1 MHSPRGHRRS
11 NDVSRVQWSGIK
23 GVKIVKTTAKAHLL
37 RSTLFA
43 ALTAAPGLSFAAYAQ
58 DTVPTTSTQAAADQE
73 GDVVV
78 ITGTRL
84 RTESL
89 DNPNPTFEVGAEQI
103 DARQVANVV
112 DVLEDLPI
120 VGIGTNARGTQV
132 QNGDSFAFPDVLDL
146 GTQRTLTLLNG
157 RRIVPSNPGS
167 VFVPGNAS
175 GSQVDL
181 TSINPQMLE
190 RVDVLAGTGGAIYGA
205 DAVGGVVNLIT
216 RTDYEGFEIRA
227 QAGVSELGDGEN
239 YRLSGLWGS
248 DIMDGQGNIVVSADY
263 AKTDFIGAS
272 ADAPA
277 RYAGSG
283 TANPYEGSVRN
294 TGAFDAQAAVSTLL
308 AGGTLAPAFRPSA
321 TDGVQATFFGPL
333 ALSNPLTSAGGTL
346 VTSNIFG
353 TGFSNNTILSPA
365 TALPGALTRPGADP
379 QGFSFF
385 APSSLPTGVSAA
397 SVISALAPTANTAGL
412 SATQL
417 SSLAVALL
425 QRNRPTPNEYFAANP
440 NLNPL
445 LFMGT
450 FGTTNPTT
458 GAVNSLNGYLPT
470 VLNTNPATSA
480 IFPRI
485 AVPLAFDGS
494 GNLVS
499 YNPGQLSSTV
509 PGRIGAMYNG
519 QGYDSTALGHAQY
532 QAGNERISLAA
543 NGHYD
548 ISENLRYRSTLMYTN
563 NEFEQS
569 AGAVTNAVSGSA
581 QAGGQAI
588 PIYVDQ
594 NPFLTAASRA
604 SIAQLEASGTGFT
617 LPTIG
622 GQKVLYLG
630 RALSDVLGGEG
641 TKSTF
646 EAENYQIIQSLE
658 GDFSFGPSDFYWDVA
673 ASYGRSEQNS
683 KRPDLLD
690 TEFALATDVVR
701 NGSGQAVCRQQT
713 LAAPERINIR
723 NPGVG
728 GIVTTTGLV
737 PSAAQVAA
745 CRPLNLFGDGNGALD
760 AAAVDYVV
768 GTANVHAL
776 NTLEYYSGSL
786 GSDLFELP
794 GGTFRAGIQAEYR
807 KESAEFE
814 PGRDTQIGA
823 GRTAPQGRGEGS
835 LEFKEYGFEANLP
848 IFGGGFTFPGFQ
860 ELELTYAQR
869 IVERDQEST
878 TVVFSGEGTKD
889 DTFNYSLRWKPID
902 DLTIRAANSRTV
914 RSASL
919 VELVGPF
926 TVAFTGLARTNHP
939 CDVAQITQGPAPAT
953 RRANC
958 ITAVQNLGIATNA
971 TDAAAFL
978 DAGPSKPQGFVSVG
992 GTVPANAG
1000 GNPGL
1005 INEEANTYTLGFT
1018 FEPSFIPRLVIAV
1031 DYFNVDLKNEIGLV
1045 GPATFAG
1052 PCFDDT
1058 TFPNS
1063 IVGGY
1068 RACEA
1073 ILFGTPTGP
1082 GGQFV
1087 VPTNNAITG
1096 NPGISGVLAG
1106 APATNQVPFEIAFA
1120 AFSNLNL
1127 GKREFRGVNA
1137 EIRYNFDLNEVPL
1150 VGGMMQDWGGI
1161 DLRGSYFHTQR
1172 YDIFSNGITRD
1183 DRLGGEHTNPEHKF
1197 RLDARHTLGAF
1208 QHTLSSSYTSA
1219 TVTNVLIAKTNIPE
1233 QTPSFVGDDF
1243 WFFNYNAAYDL
1254 TDNYQLR
1261 LTINNLLDTDEPRGV
1276 YGIGN
1281 NFDGGFGREYIVGVT
1296 AKF

>member
-1 MHSPRGHRRS
+1 
-11 NDVSRVQWSGIK
+11 
-23 GVKIVKTTAKAHLL
+23 VKTTAKAHLL

-43 ALTAAPGLSFAAYAQ
+43 ALTAAPGLSFVAYAQ
-58 DTVPTTSTQAAADQE
+58 DTVATTSAQPAAETQD

-78 ITGTRL
+78 ITGSRL
-84 RTESL
+84 RSEAL

-103 DARQVANVV
+103 DSRQVANVV

-120 VGIGTNARGTQV
+120 VGVGTNARGTQV

-216 RTDYEGFEIRA
+216 RTDYEGLELRA
-227 QAGVSELGDGEN
+227 QAGVSEYGDGEN
-239 YRLSGLWGS
+239 YRLSALYGT
-248 DIMDGQGNIVVSADY
+248 DIMNGQGNIVASLDYSSSDLVRSSADN
-263 AKTDFIGAS
+263 GS
-272 ADAPA
+272 
-277 RYAGSG
+277 RYQGSG
-283 TANPYEGSVRN
+283 ILNPYEGSVRN
-294 TGAFDAQAAVSTLL
+294 PAAFNAQTAVSTLL
-308 AGGTLAPAFRPSA
+308 AGGTLPAAFLPQGS
-321 TDGVQATFFGPL
+321 DGVPATYFGPL

-346 VTSNIFG
+346 VTGQLFG
-353 TGFSNNTILSPA
+353 GGFSTA
-365 TALPGALTRPGADP
+365 TNLIPVGAIHGSLAAGGANP
-379 QGFSFF
+379 TSAFSVF
-385 APSSLPTGVSAA
+385 APTTLPTGVVAS
-397 SVISALAPTANTAGL
+397 SVISTLAPGTNTAGL

-417 SSLAVALL
+417 NTLAIALL
-425 QRNRPTPNEYFAANP
+425 QRNRPTPQEYFAQNP
-440 NLNPL
+440 NTNPL

-450 FGTTNPTT
+450 FGTYRTDT
-458 GAVNSLNGYLPT
+458 GAFNGANGYMT
-470 VLNTNPATSA
+470 TIANTNPATSA
-480 IFPRI
+480 IFPRV
-485 AVPLAFDGS
+485 AVPLAFDSS

-499 YNPGQLSSTV
+499 YNPGQLSPTL
-509 PGRIGAMYNG
+509 PGRIGSMYNG
-519 QGYDSTALGHAQY
+519 AGYDSFGLGDTQY
-532 QAGNERISLAA
+532 QAGNERFSAA
-543 NGHYD
+543 LNGHYD
-548 ISENLRYRSTLMYTN
+548 ISEGLRYRSTLMYTK

-569 AGAVTNAVSGSA
+569 AGAVANTVGGSA
-581 QAGGQAI
+581 QAGAQSI
-588 PIYVDQ
+588 PIYIDQ
-594 NPFLTAASRA
+594 NPYVTASSLAT
-604 SIAQLEASGTGFT
+604 INQLEANG
-617 LPTIG
+617 LVIPRIG
-622 GQKVLYLG
+622 GPSGQRVLYMG
-630 RALSDVLGGEG
+630 RALRDVLGGTG

-646 EAENYQIIQSLE
+646 DVENYQIIQSLE
-658 GDFSFGPSDFYWDVA
+658 GDFEVGASDFYWDVA
-673 ASYGRSEQNS
+673 ASYGRSEQES

-713 LAAPERINIR
+713 LPTPERINIR
-723 NPGVG
+723 NPGTGAV
-728 GIVTTTGLV
+728 VTTTGLT

-760 AAAVDYVV
+760 PAAVDYVV

-776 NTLEYYSGSL
+776 NSLEYYSASL
-786 GSDLFELP
+786 GSDLFDVP
-794 GGTFRAGIQAEYR
+794 AGAFQVGFQAEYR

-814 PGRDTQIGA
+814 PAPDTQIGA

-835 LEFKEYGFEANLP
+835 LEFREYGVEAKLP
-848 IFGGGFTFPGFQ
+848 VFGGNFTFPGAE
-860 ELELTYAQR
+860 ELELGYALR
-869 IVERDQEST
+869 IVEREQDSS
-878 TVVFSGEGTKD
+878 TVVITGTGTKD
-889 DTFNYSLRWKPID
+889 DTFNYYMRWKPID

-926 TVAFTGLARTNHP
+926 TVAFTGLTSANHP
-939 CDVAQITQGPAPAT
+939 CTTAQIGLGPNPT
-953 RRANC
+953 NRRANC
-958 ITAVQNLGIATNA
+958 VAAVQRLGIAPDA
-971 TDAAAFL
+971 TSATAFL
-978 DAGPSKPQGFVSVG
+978 AGFTAVG

-1005 INEEANTYTLGFT
+1005 SNEEGNTYTLGFT

-1031 DYFNVDLKNEIGLV
+1031 DYFNVDITNEIGLV
-1045 GPATFAG
+1045 GPATFAE
-1052 PCFDDT
+1052 PCFDGAPSD
-1058 TFPNS
+1058 FGNAV
-1063 IVGGY
+1063 VGGY

-1087 VPTNNAITG
+1087 VPTNNAISG
-1096 NPGISGVLAG
+1096 NPGIAGVLAG

-1161 DLRGSYFHTQR
+1161 DLRASYFHTQR
-1172 YDIFSNGITRD
+1172 YDIYGNGVTRT
-1183 DRLGGEHTNPEHKF
+1183 DRLAGEHSNPEHEF
-1197 RLDARHTLGAF
+1197 RLDTRHTVGPF
-1208 QHTLSSSYTSA
+1208 SHTLSSLYTSA
-1219 TVTNVLIAKTNIPE
+1219 TVSNVLTTKNLIPE
-1233 QTPSFVGDDF
+1233 QTPAFVADDF
-1243 WFFNYNAAYDL
+1243 WFFNYNAAFDL
-1254 TDNYQLR
+1254 NDNYQLR
-1261 LTINNLLDTDEPRGV
+1261 LTINNLFDQEEPRGV

-1281 NFDGGFGREYIVGVT
+1281 NIDGGFGREYIVGVT

>member
-1 MHSPRGHRRS
+1 M
-11 NDVSRVQWSGIK
+11 
-23 GVKIVKTTAKAHLL
+23 KTTAKAHLL
-37 RSTLFA
+37 RSTLLA
-43 ALTAAPGLSFAAYAQ
+43 ALTAGPVLSLAAYAQ
-58 DTVPTTSTQAAADQE
+58 ETVTTTSAQPAAEDQEGEDQE
-73 GDVVV
+73 GDVVI
-78 ITGTRL
+78 ITGSRL
-84 RTESL
+84 RTEAL

-103 DARQVANVV
+103 DNRQVANVI
-112 DVLEDLPI
+112 DVLEDLPL
-120 VGIGTNARGTQV
+120 VGIGTNARGSQV

-181 TSINPQMLE
+181 TSINPQMLS

-216 RTDYEGFEIRA
+216 RDDYEGLEIRA
-227 QAGVSELGDGEN
+227 QAGISELGDGET

-248 DIMDGQGNIVVSADY
+248 DIMDGQGSIVVSADY
-263 AKTDFIGAS
+263 SKSEYVGAS
-272 ADAPA
+272 ADSPA
-277 RYAGSG
+277 RYGSSG
-283 TANPYEGSVRN
+283 ISNTYDGSVRD
-294 TGAFDAQAAVSTLL
+294 TGGFNVQDAVSTLL
-308 AGGTLAPAFRPSA
+308 AGGTLTPAFKPASADGIRP
-321 TDGVQATFFGPL
+321 TFFGPL
-333 ALSNPLTSAGGTL
+333 ALANPLTSTGGTL
-346 VTSNIFG
+346 VTSNLFG
-353 TGFSNNTILSPA
+353 SGFSTLTNLIPTTPIA
-365 TALPGALTRPGADP
+365 GALAARAADP

-397 SVISALAPTANTAGL
+397 SVISTLAPGTNTAGL
-412 SATQL
+412 SAAQL
-417 SSLAVALL
+417 STLAVALL
-425 QRNRPTPNEYFAANP
+425 QRNRPTPQEYFAANP
-440 NLNPL
+440 STNPL

-450 FGTTNPTT
+450 FGTYSATT
-458 GAVNSLNGYLPT
+458 GALNATNGYFTTIP
-470 VLNTNPATSA
+470 NTNAATSA

-485 AVPLAFDGS
+485 AVPLAFDAS

-499 YNPGQLSSTV
+499 YNPGTLSPTV

-519 QGYDSTALGHAQY
+519 QGYDALALGHAQF

-548 ISENLRYRSTLMYTN
+548 INENLRYRSTLMYTN

-569 AGAVTNAVSGSA
+569 AGAVSNVTGGSA

-588 PIYVDQ
+588 PIYIDQ
-594 NPFLTAASRA
+594 NPYLTSASLATINQLAAQGA
-604 SIAQLEASGTGFT
+604 TI
-617 LPTIG
+617 PTIG
-622 GQKVLYLG
+622 GQRVLWMG
-630 RALSDVLGGEG
+630 RTLSDVLGGAG
-641 TKSTF
+641 VRSTF
-646 EAENYQIIQSLE
+646 EVENFQIIQSLE
-658 GDFSFGPSDFYWDVA
+658 GDFSVGESYFYWDVA
-673 ASYGRSEQNS
+673 GSYGRSEQNS
-683 KRPDLLD
+683 KRPDFLD

-701 NGSGQAVCRQQT
+701 NSSGQAVCRQQT

-723 NPGVG
+723 NPAVG
-728 GIVTTTGLV
+728 GIVTTVGLT
-737 PSAAQVAA
+737 PTAAQVAA
-745 CRPLNLFGDGNGALD
+745 CRPLNLFGNGSGALD
-760 AAAVDYVV
+760 KAAVDYVL
-768 GTANVHAL
+768 GDANVHAL

-794 GGTFRAGIQAEYR
+794 GGTFRTGIQAEYR
-807 KESAEFE
+807 KESVEFE

-823 GRTAPQGRGEGS
+823 GRTAPQGRGEGQR
-835 LEFKEYGFEANLP
+835 EFREYGFEASLP
-848 IFGGGFTFPGFQ
+848 IFGGGFTLPGFQ
-860 ELELTYAQR
+860 ELELSYAQR
-869 IVERDQEST
+869 IVEREQAST
-878 TVVFSGEGTKD
+878 TVVFSGDGTKD

-926 TVAFTGLARTNHP
+926 TVAFTTLGRANHP
-939 CDVAQITQGPAPAT
+939 CDIVQINTGPAPAT

-958 ITAVQNLGIATNA
+958 ITAVQNLGIASNA
-971 TDAAAFL
+971 ADAETFLSTFVAA
-978 DAGPSKPQGFVSVG
+978 G

-1005 INEEANTYTLGFT
+1005 SNEEANTYTLGLT
-1018 FEPSFIPRLVIAV
+1018 FEPSFIPRLVIAL
-1031 DYFNVDLKNEIGLV
+1031 DYFNVELKNEIGLV
-1045 GPATFAG
+1045 GPGTFAG
-1052 PCFDDT
+1052 PCFDET

-1087 VPTNNAITG
+1087 VPTTNAITG

-1127 GKREFRGVNA
+1127 GKREFRGLNA

-1150 VGGMMQDWGGI
+1150 LGSFMQDWGGI
-1161 DLRGSYFHTQR
+1161 DLRGSYFQTHR
-1172 YDIFSNGITRD
+1172 YDIFANGVTRSS
-1183 DRLGGEHTNPEHKF
+1183 RAGGTHSNPEHEF
-1197 RLDARHTLGAF
+1197 RLDTRHTVGPF
-1208 QHTLSSSYTSA
+1208 QQTLAASYTSA
-1219 TVTNVLIAKTNIPE
+1219 TVSNVLTAKNLYPE
-1233 QTPSFVGDDF
+1233 QSPAFFADAY

-1261 LTINNLLDTDEPRGV
+1261 LTINNLFDEQGPLGIYGTGNV
-1276 YGIGN
+1276 Y
-1281 NFDGGFGREYIVGVT
+1281 DGGFGREYIVGVT

>member
-1 MHSPRGHRRS
+1 M
-11 NDVSRVQWSGIK
+11 
-23 GVKIVKTTAKAHLL
+23 KTTAKAHLL
-37 RSTLFA
+37 RSTLFV
-43 ALTAAPGLSFAAYAQ
+43 ALTAAPGFSLAAYAQ
-58 DTVPTTSTQAAADQE
+58 ETISAAQPETAAEEQD
-73 GDVVV
+73 GDVVI

-84 RTESL
+84 RTETL

-103 DARQVANVV
+103 DERQVANVV
-112 DVLEDLPI
+112 DVLESLPI
-120 VGIGTNARGTQV
+120 VGIGTNNRGTQV

-227 QAGVSELGDGEN
+227 QAGVTELGDGEN

-248 DIMDGQGNIVVSADY
+248 EIMDGQGNIVVSADY
-263 AKTDFIGAS
+263 AKADYIGAS
-272 ADAPA
+272 NDTPS

-283 TANPYEGSVRN
+283 IANPYEGSVRN
-294 TGAFDAQAAVSTLL
+294 TAAFNAQAAVTTLL
-308 AGGTLAPAFRPSA
+308 GGGTLTPAFRA
-321 TDGVQATFFGPL
+321 QGADGIPATFFGPL
-333 ALSNPLTSAGGTL
+333 ALSNPQTSAGGTL
-346 VTSNIFG
+346 VTGNLFG
-353 TGFSNNTILSPA
+353 AGFSTNTILVPTTALHGSLAAGGANPA
-365 TALPGALTRPGADP
+365 TA
-379 QGFSFF
+379 FSVF
-385 APSSLPTGVSAA
+385 APTTLPTGVLA
-397 SVISALAPTANTAGL
+397 SNVITTLAPGTNTAGL
-412 SATQL
+412 TATQL
-417 SSLAVALL
+417 NTLAVALL
-425 QRNRPTPNEYFAANP
+425 QRNRPTPQEYFTANP
-440 NLNPL
+440 TLNPL

-450 FGTTNPTT
+450 FGTARPDT
-458 GAVNSLNGYLPT
+458 GAVNANNGYLTTIP
-470 VLNTNPATSA
+470 NTNPATSA

-485 AVPLAFDGS
+485 AVPLTFDAA

-499 YNPGQLSSTV
+499 YNPGTLSPTL

-519 QGYDSTALGHAQY
+519 QGYDAFSRGHSQF

-548 ISENLRYRSTLMYTN
+548 INENLRYRSTLMYTR

-569 AGAVTNAVSGSA
+569 AGAVTNTTGGSA
-581 QAGGQAI
+581 QAGAQSI

-594 NPFLTAASRA
+594 NPFLTASSLAT
-604 SIAQLEASGTGFT
+604 INQLQTNGAV

-622 GQKVLYLG
+622 GQRVLYMG

-658 GDFSFGPSDFYWDVA
+658 GDFTFGPSDFYWDVA

-683 KRPDLLD
+683 RRPDFLD

-728 GIVTTTGLV
+728 GVVTTTGLV
-737 PSAAQVAA
+737 PTAAQVAA

-760 AAAVDYVV
+760 AAAVDYVL
-768 GTANVHAL
+768 GDANVHAL

-794 GGTFRAGIQAEYR
+794 GGTFRTGIQAEYR

-814 PGRDTQIGA
+814 PGRVTQVGA
-823 GRTAPQGRGEGS
+823 GRTAPQGRGEGQ
-835 LEFKEYGFEANLP
+835 LEFKEYGFEAVLP
-848 IFGGGFTFPGFQ
+848 VFGGDFTFPGFQ
-860 ELELTYAQR
+860 ELELSYAQR
-869 IVERDQEST
+869 IVERDQASS
-878 TVVFSGEGTKD
+878 TVVFSGTGTKD

-926 TVAFTGLARTNHP
+926 TVAFTALASANHP
-939 CDVAQITQGPAPAT
+939 CTTAQIGLGPAPAN
-953 RRANC
+953 RQANC
-958 ITAVQNLGIATNA
+958 IDAVQRLGIAA
-971 TDAAAFL
+971 TPAAAAAFL
-978 DAGPSKPQGFVSVG
+978 STFTSVG

-1005 INEEANTYTLGFT
+1005 SNEEANTYTLGFT

-1045 GPATFAG
+1045 GPGTFAA
-1052 PCFDDT
+1052 PCFDGPTGSGPDG
-1058 TFPNS
+1058 FGNA

-1087 VPTNNAITG
+1087 VPSNNAITG

-1106 APATNQVPFEIAFA
+1106 APATNQVPFEYAFA

-1137 EIRYNFDLNEVPL
+1137 EIRYNFDLYEVPL
-1150 VGGMMQDWGGI
+1150 LGGMMQDWGGI

-1172 YDIFSNGITRD
+1172 YDIFSNGVTRD
-1183 DRLGGEHTNPEHKF
+1183 NRLGGEHTNPEHKF
-1197 RLDARHTLGAF
+1197 RLDARHTIGPF
-1208 QHTLSSSYTSA
+1208 QHTLSSSYSSA
-1219 TVTNVLIAKTNIPE
+1219 TVTDVLSLKTVIPE
-1233 QTPSFVGDDF
+1233 QTPSFVADEF

-1254 TDNYQLR
+1254 NDNYQVR
-1261 LTINNLLDTDEPRGV
+1261 LSINNLTDTEEPRGI

-1281 NFDGGFGREYIVGVT
+1281 NIDGGTGREYIVGVT

>member
-43 ALTAAPGLSFAAYAQ
+43 ALTATPGLSFAAYAQ
-58 DTVPTTSTQAAADQE
+58 DTVPTTSAQPAAEAQD

-89 DNPNPTFEVGAEQI
+89 DNPNPTFEIGAEQI
-103 DARQVANVV
+103 DNRQVANVV

-181 TSINPQMLE
+181 TSINPQMLQ

-216 RTDYEGFEIRA
+216 RDDYEGLELRA
-227 QAGVSELGDGEN
+227 QAGISELGDGEN

-248 DIMDGQGNIVVSADY
+248 DIMDGQGNIVVSGDY
-263 AKTDFIGAS
+263 AKADFIGAS
-272 ADAPA
+272 ADTPA

-283 TANPYEGSVRN
+283 IANPYEGSVRN
-294 TGAFDAQAAVSTLL
+294 TGAFNAQAAVSTLL
-308 AGGTLAPAFRPSA
+308 AGGTLTPAFQPSA

-333 ALSNPLTSAGGTL
+333 ALSNPLTSLGGTL
-346 VTSNIFG
+346 VTSNLFG
-353 TGFSNNTILSPA
+353 AGFSTNTILSPA

-397 SVISALAPTANTAGL
+397 SVISSLAPGTNTAGL

-417 SSLAVALL
+417 STLAVALL

-450 FGTTNPTT
+450 YGTTNPTT
-458 GAVNSLNGYLPT
+458 GAVNANNGYLTTIP
-470 VLNTNPATSA
+470 NTNPATSA
-480 IFPRI
+480 LFPRI
-485 AVPLAFDGS
+485 AVPLAFDSS

-519 QGYDSTALGHAQY
+519 QGYDATGLGHAQY

-548 ISENLRYRSTLMYTN
+548 LSDNLRYRSTLMYTN
-563 NEFEQS
+563 NKFEQS
-569 AGAVTNAVSGSA
+569 GGAVTNAVGGSA

-588 PIYVDQ
+588 PIYIDQ
-594 NPFLTAASRA
+594 NPYLTAASL
-604 SIAQLEASGTGFT
+604 STINQLQANGAV

-622 GQKVLYLG
+622 GQRVLYLG

-641 TKSTF
+641 VKSTF
-646 EAENYQIIQSLE
+646 ESENYQIIQSLE
-658 GDFSFGPSDFYWDVA
+658 GDFTFGPSDFYWDVA
-673 ASYGRSEQNS
+673 GSYGRSEQNS
-683 KRPDLLD
+683 ERPDFLD
-690 TEFALATDVVR
+690 AEFAMATDVVR

-728 GIVTTTGLV
+728 GIVTTTGLT
-737 PSAAQVAA
+737 PTAAQVAA

-760 AAAVDYVV
+760 PAAVDYVL

-776 NTLEYYSGSL
+776 NTLEYYSASL
-786 GSDLFELP
+786 GSDVFELP

-814 PGRDTQIGA
+814 PARDTQIGA

-860 ELELTYAQR
+860 ELELSYAQR
-869 IVERDQEST
+869 IVERDQESS

-889 DTFNYSLRWKPID
+889 DTFNYALRWKPID

-926 TVAFTGLARTNHP
+926 TVAFTGLARANHP
-939 CDVAQITQGPAPAT
+939 CDTAQITQGPAPAT

-958 ITAVQNLGIATNA
+958 IQAVQNLGIATNA
-971 TDAAAFL
+971 TDAANFL
-978 DAGPSKPQGFVSVG
+978 STFVAVG

-1005 INEEANTYTLGFT
+1005 SNEEANTYTLGFT

-1045 GPATFAG
+1045 GPGTFAG

-1087 VPTNNAITG
+1087 VPTSNAITG
-1096 NPGISGVLAG
+1096 NPGIAGVLAG

-1150 VGGMMQDWGGI
+1150 VGDMMKDWGGI

-1172 YDIFSNGITRD
+1172 YDIFSNGVTRD
-1183 DRLGGEHTNPEHKF
+1183 DRIGGEHSNPEHEF
-1197 RLDARHTLGAF
+1197 RLDTRHTLGAF
-1208 QHTLSSSYTSA
+1208 QHTLSSLYTSA
-1219 TVTNVLIAKTNIPE
+1219 TVSNVLLAKTNIRE
-1233 QTPSFVGDDF
+1233 QTPAFVADEF
-1243 WFFNYNAAYDL
+1243 WFFNYNASYDL

-1261 LTINNLLDTDEPRGV
+1261 LTINNLFDTDEPRGI
-1276 YGIGN
+1276 YGAGN
-1281 NFDGGFGREYIVGVT
+1281 NIDGGFGREYVVGVT